1 MDPVRRIL
9 QAIAVS
15 TVIVASLN
23 ASAGLCF
30 CHRGPALPGSS
41 PASHGCCHGQN
52 ASGTLAIQTAG
63 SCCHIEAAQRDVT
76 QTDAVQFAP
85 PQPGAA
91 PVHESAGLRV
101 SSLVATTV
109 TAPSPPLHTL
119 RL

>member
-1 MDPVRRIL
+1 MGTVRQFFR
-9 QAIAVS
+9 AIAVL
-15 TVIVASLN
+15 TLIVASLN

-30 CHRGPALPGSS
+30 CHRGPAVPGSS

-52 ASGTLAIQTAG
+52 ASGTLAIQAVG
-63 SCCHIEAAQRDVT
+63 SCCHVEAAQRDVT
-76 QTDAVQFAP
+76 QTDAVQIAP
-85 PQPGAA
+85 PRSEAA

-101 SSLVATTV
+101 SPLGATTV